1 MKIAFF
7 DIDGTLLD
15 FGAKEISA
23 AVRDA
28 LLELQ
33 AKGVKLFIATGR
45 APYLIP
51 TLAGIDFDGV
61 LSFNGSF
68 CFDRAGMIF
77 SQPMEHADMV
87 TVIANARQQNL
98 PVMVATREMMAGH
111 FHEQAIDDYMK
122 INSKAC
128 RITDD
133 YDALQREEVFQLM
146 IGADETLDGVLLADT
161 SAVKLARWCPDAVDV
176 IPAHCGKA
184 LGMRKILEHY
194 GFDREDSIAFGD
206 GGNDLDMLEY
216 AGIGV
221 AMGNAGERLKAAAD
235 YVTDTCRE
243 DGVRTALRHFGLIEG

>member
-51 TLAGIDFDGV
+51 KLARIDFDGV

-68 CFDRAGMIF
+68 CYDRAGMIF

-87 TVIANARQQNL
+87 TVIANARRQNL

-146 IGADETLDGVLLADT
+146 IGAAIVLL
-161 SAVKLARWCPDAVDV
+161 SAGAIVVVAVMLKKT
-176 IPAHCGKA
+176 KA
-184 LGMRKILEHY
+184 
-194 GFDREDSIAFGD
+194 
-206 GGNDLDMLEY
+206 
-216 AGIGV
+216 
-221 AMGNAGERLKAAAD
+221 
-235 YVTDTCRE
+235 
-243 DGVRTALRHFGLIEG
+243 